1 MLPRTRITI
10 GLQLAL
16 AGMLLRAVLPAG
28 WMPATSL
35 ADGTWLEVCDG
46 IAHGSAR
53 QSMNMAGMPGRPGDS
68 HHDRMR
74 PCPFAAAAHLGRSG
88 SPSHLSPATPLSW
101 RQAPQQLRHLVPVA
115 PVLETGS
122 PRGPPALI

>member
-35 ADGTWLEVCDG
+35 ANGTWLEVCDG
-46 IAHGSAR
+46 IVHAPGR
-53 QSMNMAGMPGRPGDS
+53 QDMNMAGMPRRPA
-68 HHDRMR
+68 HTHQHRMR
-74 PCPFAAAAHLGRSG
+74 PCPFAAAAHLGRTG
-88 SPSHLSPATPLSW
+88 GLAHLSPATRLSW

-115 PVLETGS
+115 PAFETGS